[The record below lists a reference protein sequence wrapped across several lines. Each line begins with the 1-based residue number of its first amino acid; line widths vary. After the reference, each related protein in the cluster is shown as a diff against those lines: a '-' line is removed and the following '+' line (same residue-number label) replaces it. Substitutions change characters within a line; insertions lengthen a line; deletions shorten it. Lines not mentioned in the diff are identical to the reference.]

1 MGYVVT
7 EDTKYSIIRKKCKI
21 VNQTDDSIVS
31 LMGLGLSTLGLAN
44 ITYLSNLQT
53 FCNPLYLYEQQWL
66 LCYQSNY
73 MNIFSS
79 HSRSTAF
86 IKDQYFSFLE
96 TNNVSFFDIS
106 IPASIPKRSKIPPS
120 YSSFANG
127 GY

>member
-1 MGYVVT
+1 MSRERYT
-7 EDTKYSIIRKKCKI
+7 LKI
-21 VNQTDDSIVS
+21 LKNCLDKWAQVS
-31 LMGLGLSTLGLAN
+31 
-44 ITYLSNLQT
+44 
-53 FCNPLYLYEQQWL
+53 
-66 LCYQSNY
+66 YQSNY